1 MILMKKE
8 LQILFVEDV
17 PADALMVNHALKRA
31 GLSFTSKRVD
41 SKAIFIHE
49 LKRNPPDVILSDHGL
64 PSFDGFTA
72 LAIAREK
79 CPDVPFIFVTDSLG
93 EQMAIETFES
103 GATDYVLKK
112 DLSKLAEVVRR
123 GLREAQK
130 RARIRHKTHQLRES
144 EERFRMLV
152 EGVKDYA
159 LFMLDTKGRITS
171 WNSGAQRLHGYR
183 ASDAHGKHFS
193 LFYTAEDIER
203 DLPAEHLRIA
213 AVEGHFE
220 EEGWRLAKGGKR
232 FWAYVVINPV
242 HDGSRELRGF
252 AQVTRNIT
260 ERKHTEQALRRS
272 EEGLRQMVEGVKDY
286 AIYMLDP
293 QGHVIS
299 WNSGAQTIEGYH
311 AEEIIG
317 NHFSCVFPPE
327 DIEQGKPAKL
337 LAQASAE
344 GGATD
349 EGWRV
354 RKDGSRYWSEMVLTA
369 LRDETG
375 KVTGFSKI
383 SHDITAQKQARE
395 EIRQL
400 NEQLEQRVTERT
412 AQLQAANQELEAFS
426 YSVSHDL
433 RAPLRRLVGYADI
446 LQSEAD
452 SLNEEAKRH
461 LQIIAESGRQMN
473 DLIEALLTFSRM
485 GASEMRQQR
494 VSVASLVEEARRE
507 LRREINGRQVDW
519 RISNLPEV
527 RGDPLLLRQV
537 MVNLLSNA
545 LKYTRTR
552 PKTVIEIVGKTAE
565 QENIIS
571 VRDNGVGF
579 DMAHADKLF
588 GVFQR
593 LHRPNEFE
601 GSGIGLANVRRI
613 IGRHGG
619 RVWAEGA
626 VEQGATFYVSLPRLV
641 KGGKS

>member
-1 MILMKKE
+1 
-8 LQILFVEDV
+8 
-17 PADALMVNHALKRA
+17 
-31 GLSFTSKRVD
+31 
-41 SKAIFIHE
+41 
-49 LKRNPPDVILSDHGL
+49 
-64 PSFDGFTA
+64 
-72 LAIAREK
+72 
-79 CPDVPFIFVTDSLG
+79 
-93 EQMAIETFES
+93 MAIETFES

-112 DLSKLAEVVRR
+112 DLSRLAGVVRR
-123 GLREAQK
+123 GLKEAQR
-130 RARIRHKTHQLRES
+130 RARMEHKAQQLRES

-159 LFMLDTKGRITS
+159 LFMLDTRGRISS

-183 ASDAHGKHFS
+183 AADVQGKHFS

-203 DLPAEHLRIA
+203 GLPAEHLRIA
-213 AVEGHFE
+213 ESVGHFE
-220 EEGWRLAKGGKR
+220 EEGCRLAKGGKR

-242 HDGSRELRGF
+242 HDTAGKLRGF

-260 ERKHTEQALRRS
+260 ERRQAEHALRRS
-272 EEGLRQMVEGVKDY
+272 EERMRQMVEGVKDY

-293 QGHVIS
+293 RGHVIT
-299 WNSGAQTIEGYH
+299 WNSGAAATEGYQ
-311 AEEIIG
+311 AEEILG
-317 NHFSCVFPPE
+317 HHFACVFPPE
-327 DIEQGKPAKL
+327 DIEQGKPERL
-337 LAQASAE
+337 LAQAAKE
-344 GGATD
+344 GRATD

-354 RKDGSRYWSEMVLTA
+354 RKDGSGYWSDMVLTA
-369 LRDETG
+369 LYDEAG
-375 KVTGFSKI
+375 KLTGFSKI

-433 RAPLRRLVGYADI
+433 RAPLRRMVGYADI
-446 LQSEAD
+446 LQSEAAALD
-452 SLNEEAKRH
+452 DEAKRH

-494 VSVASLVEEARRE
+494 VSVASLIEEARRE
-507 LRREINGRQVDW
+507 LRRDINGRQIDW
-519 RISNLPEV
+519 RIGSLPEV

-537 MVNLLSNA
+537 VVNLLSNA

-552 PKTVIEIVGKTAE
+552 PKTVIEVTGKTSD
-565 QENIIS
+565 QEIIVS

-579 DMAHADKLF
+579 DMAYADKLF

-626 VEQGATFYVSLPRLV
+626 VEQGATFYFSLPRPV